1 MTTVTVN
8 LYAGLRTFI
17 DDKPSVD
24 VDVEPGTTIARI
36 LDRLEVPAEK
46 TRIIFLNNRAADLTD
61 SIEPGDQL
69 SIFPAIGGG

>member
-1 MTTVTVN
+1 MAAVTVN

-24 VDVEPGTTIARI
+24 VEVEPGITIAQVI
-36 LDRLEVPAEK
+36 DRLGVPAEK
-46 TRIIFLNNRAADLTD
+46 TRIIFCNNRAADLD
-61 SIEPGDQL
+61 DPIEAGDQL